1 LAKEI
6 EYSPVENYDRIKVD
20 MDSMRPNLESSQE
33 VLEGA
38 MAKVRSIIDPHDQ
51 VIRTYFV

>member
-1 LAKEI
+1 
-6 EYSPVENYDRIKVD
+6 VENYDRIKVD
-20 MDSMRPNLESSQE
+20 MDSMRPNLESSQK